1 MNLNPDRLWASLHA
15 MAAIGATPAG
25 GCDRQALSAADAAA
39 RAQLLAWGREIGLTP
54 ILDRVGNL
62 GLRRDGTDTSRK
74 PVAIGSH
81 LDTVPTGGRYDGA
94 YGVLAGLEILRAL
107 HEAGTRTKA
116 PLLLINW
123 TNEEGAR
130 FSPAMG
136 GSETAMGFRDEAVFL
151 ATPERAGTIAT
162 VAEELARNRLA
173 GDADPAVFRDCAAY
187 FEAHIEQGPIL
198 EGRGATIGIV
208 THALGVAGFQ
218 LRVTGRDGHVGAPM
232 AGRADALAAGAEFVL
247 AVEALAHAQQGAGHS
262 TVTRFGVFPDARGNI
277 VSSVRGVVSARH
289 DTQAGLE
296 AMVAALHAE
305 AAAIAARRGVTLTL
319 EQDWGYPHV
328 VFDASLRARLAA
340 AADRHGFARYELPT
354 PIGHDAIHVGR
365 VLPTALLFIPCVGGL
380 SHHPEERIT
389 PEWSAAGLRVLAD
402 AVLET
407 ANA

>member
-1 MNLNPDRLWASLHA
+1 MNLDPDRLWASLEA

-25 GCDRQALSAADAAA
+25 GNDRPALSAADAAA

-62 GLRRDGTDTSRK
+62 GLRRDGTDPDRK

-107 HEAGTRTKA
+107 HDAGTRTKA

-130 FSPAMG
+130 FAPPMAG
-136 GSETAMGFRDEAVFL
+136 CETAMGFRAEADFL

-162 VAEELARNRLA
+162 VAEELARHRLG
-173 GDADPAVFRDCAAY
+173 GDADPSGFRDCAAY
-187 FEAHIEQGPIL
+187 FEAHIEQGPVL
-198 EGRGATIGIV
+198 EARGASIGVV
-208 THALGVAGFQ
+208 THALGVAAFQ
-218 LRVTGRDGHVGAPM
+218 LRVAGRDGHVGAPM
-232 AGRADALAAGAEFVL
+232 ADRRDALTAAAEFVV
-247 AVEALAHAQQGAGHS
+247 AVEALGLAQQGSGHAA
-262 TVTRFGVFPDARGNI
+262 VTRFGVFPDARGNI
-277 VSSVRGVVSARH
+277 VSAVRSVVSARH

-296 AMVAALHAE
+296 AMVAALHAQ
-305 AAAIAARRGVTLTL
+305 AAAIAARRDVTITL

-328 VFDASLRARLAA
+328 VFDAALRGRLAA
-340 AADRHGFARYELPT
+340 AADRHGFERHDLPT

-365 VLPTALLFIPCVGGL
+365 VLPTAMLFIPCVGGL